1 MSEMSLILLVFLQ
14 MSATALGEI
23 NITQNPTILDTLKG
37 DSAGISCH
45 WNSEDDQQVRVQWR
59 KYISSTEEENGTE
72 LCSLRTKKN
81 NYSEVRN
88 NKTSCNVANNT
99 AQLTIYSVTED
110 DGGLYVCQV
119 IIEIPIL
126 RKAKGSGTRLNVRH
140 NDNNG
145 VSGQWKH
152 MAFALVI
159 LPFVALLAYFLC
171 KRKKKKCKRISQN
184 KKQEHVQLRQIH
196 QDVAE
201 VEEDSNSSNS
211 VTWAVST
218 LYESFDYFAIRNPN
232 DKAAASSTSNLAKPE
247 TTEESSLTEM

>member
-1 MSEMSLILLVFLQ
+1 MTVWCYFAFYLFLRT
-14 MSATALGEI
+14 TALGEI

-59 KYISSTEEENGTE
+59 KYILSTEEENGTE

-145 VSGQWKH
+145 E
-152 MAFALVI
+152 L
-159 LPFVALLAYFLC
+159 FLDHIYGNV
-171 KRKKKKCKRISQN
+171 RKTQR
-184 KKQEHVQLRQIH
+184 
-196 QDVAE
+196 
-201 VEEDSNSSNS
+201 SN
-211 VTWAVST
+211 
-218 LYESFDYFAIRNPN
+218 R
-232 DKAAASSTSNLAKPE
+232 KSTSKKH
-247 TTEESSLTEM
+247 TKKTSV